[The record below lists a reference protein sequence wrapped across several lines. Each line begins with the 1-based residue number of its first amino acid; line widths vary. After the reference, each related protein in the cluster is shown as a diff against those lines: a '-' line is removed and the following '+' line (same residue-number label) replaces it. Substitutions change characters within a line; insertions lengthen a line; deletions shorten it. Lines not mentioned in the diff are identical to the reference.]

1 MSGLN
6 LLPVIRRLYEPSNYL
21 KKKFSSMFWL
31 PQAPGEELVDDKFK
45 RIINQKWSIDDD
57 LIDSD
62 DIDWG
67 HLDKISGIEEEKLD
81 YYKNL
86 RFIEK
91 LNPNIVS
98 TLLPE
103 LKKGIPSKAN
113 PLDDEFETVSNEEW
127 RAGNDFMI
135 SEDTDQKY
143 FNLTEKLN
151 PKTASILLPELVDY
165 I

>member
-6 LLPVIRRLYEPSNYL
+6 LLPVIRRLYKPSNYL

-67 HLDKISGIEEEKLD
+67 YLDKISGIEDKMLD

-91 LNPNIVS
+91 LNPYVVS
-98 TLLPE
+98 TLLLE
-103 LKKGIPSKAN
+103 LTKGIASTVDPI
-113 PLDDEFETVSNEEW
+113 DDEFEPVSNEEW
-127 RAGNDFMI
+127 RASNDFMI
-135 SEDTDQKY
+135 SDDTDQKY
-143 FNLTEKLN
+143 FDLTEKLN
-151 PKTASILLPELVDY
+151 PKTASILLPEMVDY